1 MVDRSLSQRFRW
13 GAMCD
18 FEVYRLL
25 GRSHAAVR
33 SPIVTGELTNVQ
45 NEPRTIGAR
54 TPRAAAASPSTDQ
67 ASAVGKLFLI
77 DLGI

>member
-1 MVDRSLSQRFRW
+1 
-13 GAMCD
+13 MCD

-54 TPRAAAASPSTDQ
+54 ALLVLRQPRRPPTKRA
-67 ASAVGKLFLI
+67 
-77 DLGI
+77 

>member
-54 TPRAAAASPSTDQ
+54 ALLVLRQPRRPPTKRAQSVNIS
-67 ASAVGKLFLI
+67 
-77 DLGI
+77 